1 MDRKESDILPDEAKD
16 FLLARTQVEILF
28 SHSGITFVFPVFFA
42 LVIAY
47 VIREI
52 ANTRILIAWLVVVM
66 LYAVAR
72 YLLLWSYYR
81 ADKGLMD
88 YHKWLLRI
96 NVEVFIS
103 GLMWGVA
110 GIILIPYSLDK
121 QVEFT
126 LYNSL
131 VMLTVCGI
139 VAGAVIAYSISL
151 FTVISYVL
159 PALVPPGLYMI
170 SLGDK
175 YNSALGG
182 FVLLYFIFINLTAF
196 RLNRQLHAYAY
207 KEYKYENIKQ
217 HYIRLK
223 KRYDELIKKV
233 SIDP

>member
-1 MDRKESDILPDEAKD
+1 MESKETDILPDEAKD
-16 FLLARTQVEILF
+16 YLLARTQVEILF
-28 SHSGITFVFPVFFA
+28 SQSAITYVFPVFFA
-42 LVIAY
+42 LIIAY
-47 VIREI
+47 VARDI
-52 ANTRILIAWLVVVM
+52 ANTRILIVWLAVVV
-66 LYAVAR
+66 LYAIAR

-81 ADKGLMD
+81 SAQGQVDF
-88 YHKWLLRI
+88 YKWLLRI
-96 NVEVFIS
+96 NIGVFVS

-131 VMLTVCGI
+131 IMLTVCGI
-139 VAGAVIAYSISL
+139 VAGAVISYSISMI
-151 FTVISYVL
+151 TVILYVC
-159 PALVPPGLYMI
+159 PALVPPALYMI

-182 FVLLYFIFINLTAF
+182 FVLLYFVFINLTAY

-207 KEYKYENIKQ
+207 KEYKYENIKY

-223 KRYDELIKKV
+223 KHYDRLNK
-233 SIDP
+233 S